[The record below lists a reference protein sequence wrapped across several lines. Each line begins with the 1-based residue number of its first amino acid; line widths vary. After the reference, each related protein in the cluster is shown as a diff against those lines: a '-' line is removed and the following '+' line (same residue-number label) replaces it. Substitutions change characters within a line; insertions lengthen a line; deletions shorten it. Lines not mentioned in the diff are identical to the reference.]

1 MPKKNTTQRLHVYI
15 SAKTEKQIRELA
27 ATSDQSCAK
36 VVSQAVDSLYQM
48 IYNEDLR
55 QEVK

>member
-36 VVSQAVDSLYQM
+36 VVSNAVDSLYK
-48 IYNEDLR
+48 IVNHLDKVE
-55 QEVK
+55 K